1 MRGRGLDTVI
11 SAKIVRQAANDL
23 RATGERVTP
32 TTIGDMIGYD
42 GRTIA
47 AVIRHSVG
55 LQDILDYEVPRSKV
69 AYIPRLQPKDIEHA
83 VYLKWLLERLHDGGA
98 ERHPELRFS

>member
-1 MRGRGLDTVI
+1 MRERGLDTVI

-47 AVIRHSVG
+47 AVIRNSVG
-55 LQDILDYEVPRSKV
+55 LQDILDHEVSRPKV
-69 AYIPRLQPKDIEHA
+69 TYIPRLQPRHIEHA
-83 VYLKWLLERLHDGGA
+83 VYLKWLFERLQDGGA
-98 ERHPELRFS
+98 ERHSGLRFS